1 MTARSVSN
9 GFGLESVSNEESPSG
24 EKQTVEVDT
33 YDPVTKS
40 YPHIVVSSD
49 GSFYQGSFTVNGSV
63 GRWEGIWVVNG
74 KRYKNRGTS
83 TVAPDGMSY
92 IDRGEISVDGKTWVP
107 WFTTKFTRVQDS
119 ERSAV
124 EATVRDFEQAFQ
136 DYDNAKLNS
145 LLTPDAR
152 WIENSLPNKI
162 DRDWQWHD
170 KAKAEAAGIRI
181 NNRPHDFETHVQGDV
196 AWVTV
201 TLDNTASADR
211 AEGREVLLRS
221 QA

>member
-1 MTARSVSN
+1 M
-9 GFGLESVSNEESPSG
+9 
-24 EKQTVEVDT
+24 
-33 YDPVTKS
+33 
-40 YPHIVVSSD
+40 
-49 GSFYQGSFTVNGSV
+49 
-63 GRWEGIWVVNG
+63 NG
-74 KRYKNRGTS
+74 KRCKNRGTS

-92 IDRGEISVDGKTWVP
+92 IDRGEISVDGKTWVS

-124 EATVRDFEQAFQ
+124 DPTVRDFEQAFQ

-170 KAKAEAAGIRI
+170 KAKAAAAGIRI

-221 QA
+221 YNRPEQDCSSQGTSVSCKGTWVESMVLVKTPSGWKIALGHGSRLPKDQK